1 MLFLLRVLSWQLRA
15 SGFEIWVLIRRREGR
30 PFWCLQSRARAEEVL
45 QFRGS
50 QQKVLT
56 GAYPHFPFEGLL
68 DCLNMETH
76 TVNLQEDQNLF
87 GDVQSGEQ
95 APEDFRLRVRIQA

>member
-1 MLFLLRVLSWQLRA
+1 MLTRP
-15 SGFEIWVLIRRREGR
+15 RREGR
-30 PFWCLQSRARAEEVL
+30 PFWSLKSRARAEGVL

-50 QQKVLT
+50 QQKDPEIRT

-76 TVNLQEDQNLF
+76 TVNLQEDQKLF

-95 APEDFRLRVRIQA
+95 APEDFRLKGQDSGMKV